1 MKKVL
6 AFFSSLLIFAGVKAQ
21 TAPTVKK
28 ETTAPTTQTVKP
40 NVQNVPIKDPG
51 ASTIKK
57 TDKAI
62 KFDHI
67 KKTNVVPFKENSVT
81 KPDKH

>member
-28 ETTAPTTQTVKP
+28 ETTAPTTQTIKP
-40 NVQNVPIKDPG
+40 VVQNVPIKDPG
-51 ASTIKK
+51 AATTKK

-62 KFDHI
+62 KSTHVKI
-67 KKTNVVPFKENSVT
+67 TNVVPLKENSVT
-81 KPDKH
+81 KPGKH

>member
-6 AFFSSLLIFAGVKAQ
+6 ALFSSLLIFAGVKAQ
-21 TAPTVKK
+21 TTPIVKK
-28 ETTAPTTQTVKP
+28 ETTAPTTQTLKP
-40 NVQNVPIKDPG
+40 GVQNVPMKDSG
-51 ASTIKK
+51 VSTIKK

-67 KKTNVVPFKENSVT
+67 KKTNVVPLKETSVT

>member
-1 MKKVL
+1 MKKLL

-40 NVQNVPIKDPG
+40 NVQNVPMKEQG
-51 ASTIKK
+51 AATIKK
-57 TDKAI
+57 TDKI
-62 KFDHI
+62 TKVDYI
-67 KKTNVVPFKENSVT
+67 KKTNVVPLKINPVT
-81 KPDKH
+81 KPNKH